1 MTGAAGPDAVWLTG
15 QGVADDRS
23 PFVEPAASGQQSS
36 DPDTHAART
45 RPTRVMATG
54 QKMGDRSETKV
65 LDRAAFRIDPPR
77 FGSRKGLLSSFV
89 VRRSLIDRRRVAT
102 RISGSRSG
110 SYPPKG
116 PGNGISG

>member
-1 MTGAAGPDAVWLTG
+1 MPYGSLVKGSPTTGR
-15 QGVADDRS
+15 RS
-23 PFVEPAASGQQSS
+23 WSRRRLVSS
-36 DPDTHAART
+36 HPTPIRTQRARA
-45 RPTRVMATG
+45 RTRVMATG